1 MLIELT
7 VNKFVHTYYCIHV
20 AVMESGPDKQK
31 VEPAL
36 KRLEEKPVKGRVDD
50 EGKEQPLTEQS
61 PVSTSAPNQAKA
73 VQLSP
78 CKRVEL

>member
-1 MLIELT
+1 MFIEFT
-7 VNKFVHTYYCIHV
+7 FKFVHTYYYCIHV

-31 VEPAL
+31 VEPVL
-36 KRLEEKPVKGRVDD
+36 KPLEEKPVKERVDD

-61 PVSTSAPNQAKA
+61 PISSSTPNQAKA

-78 CKRVEL
+78 CKRVKL